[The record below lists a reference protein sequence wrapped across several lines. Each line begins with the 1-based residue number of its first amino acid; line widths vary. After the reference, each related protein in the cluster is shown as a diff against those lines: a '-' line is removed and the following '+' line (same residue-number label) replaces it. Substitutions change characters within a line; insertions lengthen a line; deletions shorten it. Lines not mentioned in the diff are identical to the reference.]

1 MPPFLRVFTCLLALS
16 GLLAPTLDSATLKGH
31 VRDRET
37 RRPLSDVNITVAGT
51 RLGTASGEEGQFVL
65 EVPDTATP
73 VLVVTHLGYAR
84 LEQSV
89 DPGTGQSL
97 VLLLVPEAARLD
109 DVVFTATRSAQ
120 RLLDVPVATELVRGS
135 EIQARSAFT
144 AAEALDAQVGITVS
158 ESIGGEKQVS
168 LQGIDPDKVL
178 VLVDGR
184 RVVGR
189 IRGALDLEQLSTL
202 NVRQIEVVKGS
213 LSTLYGN
220 EAIGGVVNVIT
231 DRPRAPFHASVDL
244 GGGTYLSRRGGSA
257 PEASGLNHT
266 GGITLGHAG
275 ETRSASL
282 GLQVRHTDELD
293 TDPGTTETD
302 GVFEVDRLNLDLAL
316 RQRLRGGELALDLRA
331 MDESKG
337 WIEDSRRT
345 ERVPFRDEES
355 NTRRDGVLSWHSRTE
370 WADEYSWT
378 LYHTANR
385 HSWDKYTTRGER
397 LRSDFNTADEDYSEL
412 AVNFVKNFG
421 EHYGLNAG
429 VEGYLSSI
437 DGESGGAGEPFSR
450 TNRAGTL
457 YFQNEIRS
465 IPGVTLM
472 PGLRFEQHDT
482 YKDNWSPRLALM
494 LSPGDWRLRASVG
507 KGYKAPTAKQLAFVF
522 DHQAVGYRIEGNPDL
537 KPEYSLNVNA
547 GVEWLPGPDH
557 AIRLNGFRHNLNDL
571 IDFDLEEQTTD
582 YYVGIYRYRN
592 IKSAWIEGLELEYN
606 RRSGPW
612 LLDLAWSWLHT
623 RDRAADREL
632 LNRPRHTANWMVGR
646 QWGRLGARLWG
657 RYTGSSLFAPPTE
670 TEQTVSQPLRTVD
683 YALWH
688 TSLSWRAGDHLGLW
702 LKGENLLD
710 RTDPLFG
717 PFQGRTLWLGLNW
730 HSLPRQD
737 TAAPGGTH
745 ELD

>member
-1 MPPFLRVFTCLLALS
+1 MRPTPLLVCCLLFPALCV
-16 GLLAPTLDSATLKGH
+16 AATLKGH
-31 VRDRET
+31 VRDGET
-37 RRPLSDVNITVAGT
+37 QRPLADVNVRVSGT
-51 RLGTASGEEGQFVL
+51 GLGTASADDGTFVL
-65 EVPDTATP
+65 TGLPDGK
-73 VLVVTHLGYAR
+73 VTLLASHLGYDSR
-84 LEQSV
+84 TL
-89 DPGTGQSL
+89 DLPTDTGEML
-97 VLLLVPEAARLD
+97 TILLKPMRTQLD

-120 RLLDVPVATELVRGS
+120 RMMDVPVSTELVRGS
-135 EIQARSAFT
+135 ELKARSAFT

-189 IRGALDLEQLSTL
+189 IRGSLDLEQLSTL

-220 EAIGGVVNVIT
+220 EAIGGVVNIIT
-231 DRPRAPFHASVDL
+231 DRPRQPFSVSVDL
-244 GGGTYLSRRGGSA
+244 GGGTYLSRRGDKA
-257 PEASGLNHT
+257 VTATGLNHT
-266 GGITLGHAG
+266 SGITLGHAG
-275 ETRSASL
+275 EKRTASFGIQL
-282 GLQVRHTDELD
+282 RHMDPLD
-293 TDPGTTETD
+293 SDPGTTETD
-302 GVFEVDRLNLDLAL
+302 GVFETDRLNIDVALKERLA
-316 RQRLRGGELALDLRA
+316 RGELSLDLRS
-331 MDESKG
+331 MDEDKA
-337 WIEDSRRT
+337 WIEDTRRPNT
-345 ERVPFRDEES
+345 PRVPFRDEET
-355 NTRRDGVLSWHSRTE
+355 NTRRDAVIGWHSRTE

-385 HSWDKYTTRGER
+385 HAWDKYTTRGER
-397 LRSDFNTADEDYSEL
+397 IRTDFNNADEDYSEL

-429 VEGYLSSI
+429 LEGYRSLI
-437 DGESGGAGEPFSR
+437 NGESGGAGEPFER
-450 TNRAGTL
+450 TNTAGTL

-465 IPGVTLM
+465 IRDITLM
-472 PGLRFEQHDT
+472 PGVRFEYHDT

-494 LSPGDWRLRASVG
+494 WAPGDWRVRTSIG

-547 GVEWLPGPDH
+547 GVEWLPNPGNSV
-557 AIRLNGFRHNLNDL
+557 RLNAFRHNLNDL
-571 IDFDLEEQTTD
+571 IDFDLEETTTD

-592 IKSAWIEGLELEYN
+592 IKSAWIEGVELEYN
-606 RRSGPW
+606 HRQGRW

-623 RDRAADREL
+623 RDRSEDREL
-632 LNRPRHTANWMVGR
+632 LNRPRHSANWMLGYDLGR
-646 QWGRLGARLWG
+646 VQARLWG

-670 TEQTVSQPLRTVD
+670 TEQTVENALKTVD

-688 TSLSWRAGDHLGLW
+688 TSVSMAVTSRLRCWV
-702 LKGENLLD
+702 KGENLLD

-717 PFQGRTLWLGLNW
+717 PFQGRTLWLGLHWTTGN
-730 HSLPRQD
+730 
-737 TAAPGGTH
+737 AAAADVSPAGAFI
-745 ELD
+745 D

>member
-1 MPPFLRVFTCLLALS
+1 MHPTLLAVLCLLIPACLHAL
-16 GLLAPTLDSATLKGH
+16 TLKGQ
-31 VRDRET
+31 VRDSET
-37 RRPLSDVNITVAGT
+37 RRPLADVNITVLDSPT
-51 RLGTASGEEGQFVL
+51 GTASGEDGHFVL
-65 EVPDTATP
+65 QGLDPGRR
-73 VLVVTHLGYAR
+73 VLVLSHLGYQR
-84 LEQSV
+84 LETPLELGTAPD
-89 DPGTGQSL
+89 DPVT
-97 VLLLVPEAARLD
+97 LLLVPVRTVLD

-135 EIQARSAFT
+135 EMEARNAFT

-231 DRPRAPFHASVDL
+231 DRPRSPFHASIDL
-244 GGGTYLSRRGGSA
+244 GGGTYLSRRGASTL
-257 PEASGLNHT
+257 EASGFNRT
-266 GGITLGHAG
+266 SGVTLGHAG
-275 ETRSASL
+275 EGRSASL
-282 GLQVRHTDELD
+282 GIQVRHMDPLD
-293 TDPGTTETD
+293 SDPGTTETD
-302 GVFEVDRLNLDLAL
+302 GVFEVDRLNLDLSL
-316 RQRLRGGELALDLRA
+316 KQRLSQGELALDLRA
-331 MDESKG
+331 MDEQKA
-337 WIEDSRRT
+337 WIEDSRRS
-345 ERVPFRDEES
+345 ERVPFLDEEV

-385 HSWDKYTTRGER
+385 HSWDKYTTRGAR
-397 LRSDFNTADEDYSEL
+397 IRSDFNTADEDYSEL

-429 VEGYLSSI
+429 VEGYRSLI
-437 DGESGGAGEPFSR
+437 NGESGGSGEPFER
-450 TNRAGTL
+450 TNTAGTL

-465 IPGVTLM
+465 LRDITLM
-472 PGLRFEQHDT
+472 PGIRFEYHDT
-482 YKDNWSPRLALM
+482 YEDNWSPRLALM
-494 LSPGDWRLRASVG
+494 WAPGDWRVRTSVG

-522 DHQAVGYRIEGNPDL
+522 DHQAVGYRIEGNPGL
-537 KPEYSLNVNA
+537 KPEYSLNINA
-547 GVEWLPGPDH
+547 GVEWLPTAEH
-557 AIRLNGFRHNLNDL
+557 ALRLNAFRHNLEDL

-606 RRSGPW
+606 HRRGPW

-632 LNRPRHTANWMVGR
+632 LNRPRHTANWMLGR
-646 QWGRLGARLWG
+646 TLGWLQARLWG
-657 RYTGSSLFAPPTE
+657 RYTGNSLFAPPTE
-670 TEQTVSQPLRTVD
+670 TEQTVSNALRTD
-683 YALWH
+683 AYTLWH
-688 TSLSWRAGDHLGLW
+688 TSLSWTLTDHLRAW
-702 LKGENLLD
+702 VKAENVLD

-730 HSLPRQD
+730 RSTPLGASHE
-737 TAAPGGTH
+737 APADGL
-745 ELD
+745 LD